1 MINLNRR
8 EAIQVLLLV
17 FVVAYCLISFIYFF
31 YGYATNN
38 PYLDDYWAVFDTIY
52 LTDQSFGDSH
62 RFPYVLHPNL
72 EHIIFY
78 TKSISWVL
86 HKILDK
92 SFSLVYLML
101 LGDLAW
107 FGSIFFII
115 YKFYSTLK
123 PNLGWLGV
131 ILLLGFSMQLHENF
145 FWGMASTQ
153 NLTIIFF
160 ALLTFHFIIKK
171 PPFYFWAS
179 LTFAVLSFLTSSPG
193 LLVFAVGLIYLI
205 VKRRFR
211 RLAIWSLCF
220 GISSYFY
227 IALTPSTAETKLHN
241 LANILYFSGG
251 ILHFE
256 GQLWPA
262 LIFGGLVIAFYAYYI
277 FTSNLQKLT
286 KLEQFILSIVAFVGL
301 VIVLGSLK
309 REDVLLSRYKVY
321 SVLIVICG
329 IILAYIRWENQL
341 KKKNSAWIILLVL
354 GFIYNIYSITVYQY
368 DIKKIAHYK
377 WADAYNYYAN
387 NQFNTHFNA
396 HCNNDFYIHKIQH
409 SKTNLY
415 KHPNIQS
422 LLSGFESIN
431 QQKPIKQTR
440 IEYRYEKTPAACLQK
455 IMKTSIKHDNPPA
468 DFYYLMLAGSKNHLY
483 SVFRDRN
490 DPNFLYTEIN
500 LQYLKPENYKIY
512 LVSEKDGIFVKRIVD
527 TKIDFTIDSSL

>member
-1 MINLNRR
+1 MIDLNRR
-8 EAIQVLLLV
+8 KGTQALLLV

-78 TKSISWVL
+78 TKTISWVS

-107 FGSIFFII
+107 FGSILFII
-115 YKFYSTLK
+115 YKFYSALK

-153 NLTIIFF
+153 NLTIILFS
-160 ALLTFHFIIKK
+160 LLTFHFLIKNT
-171 PPFYFWAS
+171 PFYFLIS
-179 LTFAVLSFLTSSPG
+179 LTFAQLSFFTSSPG
-193 LLVFAVGLIYLI
+193 LLVFAVGIIYLI
-205 VKRRFR
+205 IQRRFR

-227 IALTPSTAETKLHN
+227 VALDPSTAETKLHN
-241 LANILYFSGG
+241 IANIFYFSGG

-256 GQLWPA
+256 GQLWAA
-262 LIFGGLVIAFYAYYI
+262 LFFGGLVIAFCTYYI

-301 VIVLGSLK
+301 VIILGSLK

-321 SVLIVICG
+321 SVLIVICC
-329 IILAYIRWENQL
+329 IILAYIRWENLL
-341 KKKNSAWIILLVL
+341 KKKNSVWITLLIL

-387 NQFNTHFNA
+387 NQLNTHFNA
-396 HCNNDFYIHKIQH
+396 QCNNDFYVHKIQH
-409 SKTNLY
+409 SKTKLY
-415 KHPNIQS
+415 KHPNVAYLLNKYETIAEQPSITQVKTQYQS
-422 LLSGFESIN
+422 
-431 QQKPIKQTR
+431 
-440 IEYRYEKTPAACLQK
+440 EKTPANCTKQL
-455 IMKTSIKHDNPPA
+455 IRISIESDEQPS
-468 DFYYLMLAGSKNHLY
+468 DFYYLMLDGSKKHLY
-483 SVFRDRN
+483 SVFQDRN
-490 DPNFLYTEIN
+490 DPNHLNTEIN
-500 LQYLKPENYKIY
+500 LQYLTPEKYKIY
-512 LVSEKDGIFVKRIVD
+512 LISEKDGIFAKRLLKIG
-527 TKIDFTIDSSL
+527 IDFAKNTGN